1 MVSQT
6 KAAEPLHPV
15 KILPKSSQTSSTP
28 TNAFEADLAKVYRF
42 IFVYLNFGKRDEF
55 LTTKSRSIA
64 LSQREV
70 FDVLALLLAAV
81 FSGKRCC
88 KNRRQEKRLILSQ
101 LM

>member
-6 KAAEPLHPV
+6 KAAEPLHQA

-70 FDVLALLLAAV
+70 FEVLALAAV
-81 FSGKRCC
+81 FSDQKAHFTGFV
-88 KNRRQEKRLILSQ
+88 
-101 LM
+101 